1 MYDPHTKESRGFG
14 FVMMKTHED
23 AMKAIA
29 ELDNKELMGKCIRIQ
44 LVCSL
49 VSSILPLRLLISTG
63 PTSPSPNPYSRSILW
78 PSQGIR
84 WASARWAV

>member
-14 FVMMKTHED
+14 FVMMKSHED

-44 LVCSL
+44 LVR
-49 VSSILPLRLLISTG
+49 VRIL
-63 PTSPSPNPYSRSILW
+63 
-78 PSQGIR
+78 
-84 WASARWAV
+84 